1 MDKTILSKMVRIK
14 SVLNYCTAPVKIYI
28 FDMRYTYQKP
38 RYTEYEMLRRTKR
51 RSEIKLKQYLL
62 SFMQQRHD
70 IELTEIFVW

>member
-1 MDKTILSKMVRIK
+1 MDKIILSKIVRIK

-51 RSEIKLKQYLL
+51 RSEIN
-62 SFMQQRHD
+62 
-70 IELTEIFVW
+70 